1 MDSIDRIRSFNRFY
15 TRQLGLLDESLDGS
29 GFTLTEARILFELAH
44 RGATTASELSRDLGL
59 DGGYLSRILA
69 RFDADG
75 IIRRKP
81 SRADGR
87 RSSLELTAA
96 GRRTFTPLRRAARE
110 QVNQLIAPLDG
121 AQRVEMLRA
130 LTTVRTLL
138 GDPDTTACPIR
149 LRDPEPGDLGWVI
162 HRQAVLYQHE
172 HGWDET
178 YESLIARILADFVD
192 AYDPTRDQAR
202 IAEQEGRIVG
212 SVFLVRTEDTTV
224 GQLRLLYVEPSTRGQ
239 GLGRR
244 LVDEC
249 IAGARQRGYR
259 TLRLWTNDVLV
270 SARRIYE
277 AAGFELVATEAHHS
291 FGHDLVGQTW
301 ELGLS

>member
-1 MDSIDRIRSFNRFY
+1 MDTIDRIRSFNRFY

-29 GFTLTEARILFELAH
+29 GFTLTEARILFELAQ
-44 RGATTASELSRDLGL
+44 RAGNSASDLSRDLGL

-69 RFDADG
+69 TFEADG

-81 SRADGR
+81 SRTDGR
-87 RSSLELTAA
+87 RSTLELTPA
-96 GRRTFTPLRRAARE
+96 GRKTFTPLRRAARDH
-110 QVNQLIAPLDG
+110 VKQLITPLDRV
-121 AQRVEMLRA
+121 QRDELLRS

-138 GDPDTTACPIR
+138 DDPDTATAPIR
-149 LRDPEPGDLGWVI
+149 LQDPEPGDLGWVI
-162 HRQAVLYQHE
+162 HRQAALYHHE

-212 SVFLVRTEDTTV
+212 SVFLVRTDDPKV

-291 FGHDLVGQTW
+291 FGHHLVGQTW
-301 ELGLS
+301 ELPLS